1 MKKIVSFII
10 VIGCIVSLTGCASML
25 KSMGGVS
32 KSELAAYT
40 TSTDEKLNSM
50 SAALT
55 NAENAMKEIESI
67 KTLVAQ
73 LSADLEAAKLSTSEL
88 EADLESA
95 QLSVSE
101 LEVAL
106 ATLDELKSKVNN
118 LSDDTLLKLSQL
130 IQDALAANTA
140 VAIEQK

>member
-32 KSELAAYT
+32 KSELATYT
-40 TSTDEKLNSM
+40 TATDEKLNSM

-55 NAENAMKEIESI
+55 NAENAIKEIESI

-73 LSADLEAAKLSTSEL
+73 LTADLEAAKLSAGEL
-88 EADLESA
+88 KA
-95 QLSVSE
+95 
-101 LEVAL
+101 AL
-106 ATLDELKSKVNN
+106 ATVEELKSKVDT
-118 LSDDTLLKLSQL
+118 LSDDTLLRLSKL
-130 IQDALAANTA
+130 IQDALAATTA
-140 VAIEQK
+140 ATAEPK

>member
-40 TSTDEKLNSM
+40 TATDEKLNSM

-55 NAENAMKEIESI
+55 NAENAIKEIEAI

-73 LSADLEAAKLSTSEL
+73 LTADLEAAKLSASEL
-88 EADLESA
+88 EA
-95 QLSVSE
+95 
-101 LEVAL
+101 AL
-106 ATLDELKSKVNN
+106 ATVEELKSKVDT
-118 LSDDTLLKLSQL
+118 LSDDTLLRLSKL

-140 VAIEQK
+140 TAAVTATEPK